1 MSSSVTVRG
10 NKYGICIKLSSTASY
25 EKIKEDIALQFK
37 DTDNFFGDEKLAIS
51 FEGQSLTIEQQEELV
66 GIIQQNCDLHI
77 VCIMEENPEQESRF
91 QKGINDTLMEF
102 DSSTG
107 QFYKG
112 NLRSGQVLDFE
123 KSVIIIGDVNA
134 GASVVSK
141 GNIVILGTLRG
152 SAFAGCCGKRTS
164 FIVAL
169 DMKPLQIR
177 IADVITTASDASF
190 NKNLK
195 QKQPKIA
202 FLEDEQIYIEPLNKS
217 VLNDIKL

>member
-10 NKYGICIKLSSTASY
+10 NKYGICVKLSSTASY

-37 DTDNFFGDEKLAIS
+37 DTDDFFGDEKLAIS
-51 FEGQSLTIEQQEELV
+51 FEGQCLTMEQQEELV
-66 GIIQQNCDLHI
+66 GIIQQNCSLHI
-77 VCIMEENPEQESRF
+77 VCIMEENTEQENRF

-141 GNIVILGTLRG
+141 GNIVILGSLRG
-152 SAFAGCCGKRTS
+152 SAFAGSCGKRTS

-177 IADVITTASDASF
+177 IADVITTDSDSSF
-190 NKNLK
+190 HKNSK
-195 QKQPKIA
+195 QKQPMIA
-202 FLEDEQIYIEPLNKS
+202 FLEDENIYIEPLNKS

>member
-10 NKYGICIKLSSTASY
+10 NKYGICVKLSSTASY
-25 EKIKEDIALQFK
+25 EEIKKDIALQFK

-51 FEGQSLTIEQQEELV
+51 FEGQCLTMEQQEELV
-66 GIIQQNCDLHI
+66 GIIQENCNLHI
-77 VCIMEENPEQESRF
+77 ICIMEENIEKENRF
-91 QKGINDTLMEF
+91 KKGINDTLMEF

-123 KSVIIIGDVNA
+123 KSVVIIGDVNA

-141 GNIVILGTLRG
+141 GNIVILGSLRG
-152 SAFAGCCGKRTS
+152 SAFAGSYGKRTS

-177 IADVITTASDASF
+177 IADVIASASDEVS
-190 NKNLK
+190 NKK
-195 QKQPKIA
+195 SEPKPMIA
-202 FLEDEQIYIEPLNKS
+202 FLEDENIYIEPLNKS

>member
-10 NKYGICIKLSSTASY
+10 NKYGICVKLSSTASY

-51 FEGQSLTIEQQEELV
+51 FEGQSLTMEQQEELV
-66 GIIQQNCDLHI
+66 GIIQQNCGLHI
-77 VCIMEENPEQESRF
+77 VCIMEENAEQESRF

-112 NLRSGQVLDFE
+112 NLRSGQVLEFE

-141 GNIVILGTLRG
+141 GNIVILGSLRG
-152 SAFAGCCGKRTS
+152 SAFAGSCGKRTS

-169 DMKPLQIR
+169 NMKPLQIR
-177 IADVITTASDASF
+177 IADVITTASELSS
-190 NKNLK
+190 NKNSK
-195 QKQPKIA
+195 QKQPMIA
-202 FLEDEQIYIEPLNKS
+202 FLEDENIYIEPLNKS

>member
-10 NKYGICIKLSSTASY
+10 NKYGICVKLSSTASY
-25 EKIKEDIALQFK
+25 EEIKEDIALQFK
-37 DTDNFFGDEKLAIS
+37 DTENFFGDEKLAIS
-51 FEGQSLTIEQQEELV
+51 FEGRFLTEEQQEELV
-66 GIIQQNCDLHI
+66 GIIQQNCDLRI
-77 VCIMEENPEQESRF
+77 VCIMEENVEQENRF
-91 QKGINDTLMEF
+91 KKSVTDTLMEF

-112 NLRSGQVLDFE
+112 NLRSGQFLEFE

-141 GNIVILGTLRG
+141 GNIVILGSLRG
-152 SAFAGCCGKRTS
+152 SAFAGACGKKTS

-169 DMKPLQIR
+169 DMQPLQIR
-177 IADVITTASDASF
+177 IANVIARASDEDF
-190 NKNLK
+190 NKKLE
-195 QKQPKIA
+195 PKPMIA
-202 FLEDEQIYIEPLNKS
+202 FLEDENVYIEPLNKS

>member
-10 NKYGICIKLSSTASY
+10 NKYGICVRLSSTASY
-25 EKIKEDIALQFK
+25 EEIKKDIALQFK
-37 DTDNFFGDEKLAIS
+37 DTENFFGDERLAIS
-51 FEGQSLTIEQQEELV
+51 FEGRFLTEEQQEELV
-66 GIIQQNCDLHI
+66 GIIQQNCALHI
-77 VCIMEENPEQESRF
+77 VCIMEENTEQENRF
-91 QKGINDTLMEF
+91 RKSVNDTLMEF

-112 NLRSGQVLDFE
+112 NLRSGQVLEFE

-141 GNIVILGTLRG
+141 GNIVILGALRG
-152 SAFAGCCGKRTS
+152 SAFAGVCGKRSS

-169 DMKPLQIR
+169 DMQPLQIR
-177 IADVITTASDASF
+177 IAEAISRSSDENFS
-190 NKNLK
+190 KK
-195 QKQPKIA
+195 IKPKQPMIA
-202 FLEDEQIYIEPLNKS
+202 FLEDETVYIEPLNKS

>member
-10 NKYGICIKLSSTASY
+10 NKYGICVRLSSTASY
-25 EKIKEDIALQFK
+25 EEIKEDIALQFK
-37 DTDNFFGDEKLAIS
+37 DTENFFGDEKLAIS
-51 FEGQSLTIEQQEELV
+51 FEGRFLTEEQQEELV

-77 VCIMEENPEQESRF
+77 VCIMEENQEQENRF
-91 QKGINDTLMEF
+91 RKSVNDTLMEF

-112 NLRSGQVLDFE
+112 NLRSGQVLEFE

-141 GNIVILGTLRG
+141 GNIVILGSLRG
-152 SAFAGCCGKRTS
+152 SAFAGACGKKTS

-169 DMKPLQIR
+169 DMQPLQIR
-177 IADVITTASDASF
+177 IAEVIARTSDEDF
-190 NKNLK
+190 NKK
-195 QKQPKIA
+195 SSKKPMIA
-202 FLEDEQIYIEPLNKS
+202 FLEDDNIYIEPLNKS
-217 VLNDIKL
+217 VLNDITL